1 MDSIFRDIIIF
12 CHNHVLEIVK
22 SKPLVSTKLYS
33 VFSLKLNSYLLLNP
47 NHPLADLIDYGRSIH
62 LNFIA
67 YYDNLVRDF
76 ESAKNCQ
83 KQLEMLFAN
92 ECQVKI
98 RREAGIDNDSRLGIY
113 NLINQQLVSPKKR
126 LDILEL
132 ERIIITR
139 YRIGSHKLLIEK
151 GRLYNPP
158 IPREERLCAC
168 QQDIQSLRHILFNCP
183 LLTDLYQLFNFTS
196 VNEAM
201 NRPDIFD
208 FLIKMER
215 NLGIS
220 R

>member
-1 MDSIFRDIIIF
+1 M
-12 CHNHVLEIVK
+12 
-22 SKPLVSTKLYS
+22 
-33 VFSLKLNSYLLLNP
+33 
-47 NHPLADLIDYGRSIH
+47 
-62 LNFIA
+62 
-67 YYDNLVRDF
+67 
-76 ESAKNCQ
+76 
-83 KQLEMLFAN
+83 
-92 ECQVKI
+92 
-98 RREAGIDNDSRLGIY
+98 
-113 NLINQQLVSPKKR
+113 
-126 LDILEL
+126 
-132 ERIIITR
+132 
-139 YRIGSHKLLIEK
+139 IEK
-151 GRLYNPP
+151 GRLYHPP